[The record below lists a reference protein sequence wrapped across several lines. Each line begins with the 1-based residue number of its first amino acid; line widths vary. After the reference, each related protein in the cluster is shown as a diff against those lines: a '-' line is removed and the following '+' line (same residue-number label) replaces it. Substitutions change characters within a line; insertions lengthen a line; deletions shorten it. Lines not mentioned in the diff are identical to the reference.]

1 MDAKTIEK
9 ISKQVYQRF
18 PEMSGSQ
25 PRVQA
30 QSLASASSQKGVT
43 YLLTFRSNIKT
54 ADGKALTNI
63 VRVVASDTGK
73 IIKITTSR

>member
-1 MDAKTIEK
+1 MDARTIEK
-9 ISKQVYQRF
+9 ICKQVYQRF

-25 PRVQA
+25 PKVQA
-30 QSLASASSQKGVT
+30 QSLGAQKDAS
-43 YLLTFRSNIKT
+43 YLLTFRSNAKT